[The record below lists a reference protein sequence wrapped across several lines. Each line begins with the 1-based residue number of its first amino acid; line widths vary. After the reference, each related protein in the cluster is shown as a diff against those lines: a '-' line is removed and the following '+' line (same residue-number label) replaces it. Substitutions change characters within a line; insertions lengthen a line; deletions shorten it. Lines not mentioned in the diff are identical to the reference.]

1 MSELHPY
8 VGITDIEGGRK
19 MEKCVRNISHYGDWS
34 CSSFFKKQI
43 IFPLDV
49 NSYLHSVNIY
59 QRVMYFSGSEI
70 ACGHGYFLFT
80 EKHGLSGR
88 KYIHLPYKLKIIINC
103 SLH

>member
-8 VGITDIEGGRK
+8 VGITGIEGGRK
-19 MEKCVRNISHYGDWS
+19 METCVRNTSHYGDWS

-49 NSYLHSVNIY
+49 IVLCILSTSTS
-59 QRVMYFSGSEI
+59 RVMYFSGSEI
-70 ACGHGYFLFT
+70 VCGHGYFLFT

-88 KYIHLPYKLKIIINC
+88 KYIHLP
-103 SLH
+103 